1 MHIMFSSLLDT
12 TCGSGASKATFLD
25 ESNKIVNLLLKPG
38 KYWIMNLIIKEN

>member
-1 MHIMFSSLLDT
+1 MFSSLLDT
-12 TCGSGASKATFLD
+12 TCGSGESASKATFLD